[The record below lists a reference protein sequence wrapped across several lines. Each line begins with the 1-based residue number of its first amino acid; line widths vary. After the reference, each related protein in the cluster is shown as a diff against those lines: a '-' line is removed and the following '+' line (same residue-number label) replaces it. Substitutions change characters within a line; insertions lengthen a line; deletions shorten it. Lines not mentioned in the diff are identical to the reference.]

1 MSSGSASLVGK
12 SAVLT
17 EPFDGSVGAFCAIV
31 RPRPELDPDYLGH
44 YLRSPAYWSWRDRS
58 ARGVGIQNLKVSDLQ
73 DLAIPLPP
81 LDEQRRIA
89 GRLREQLVLRDPLAG
104 RLSANQSVLDQLQ
117 RRLVEQAATIAL
129 TAPTDS
135 IGRLADSPPSPSVK
149 SDGVASVIAVTS
161 GCLTS
166 AGWSEAGRK
175 AARMNPA
182 DVGRGTLGPGEVL
195 VSRSN
200 TGELVGRS
208 AVFPGSARPIVATDL
223 IFRLRADR
231 TRLLPEYLA
240 IQLQA
245 MQLKGYWRDR
255 SSGAS
260 STMKKITRTQM
271 NAVVL
276 PLPPVDEQR
285 QIAAR
290 LHGQL
295 AEIDRAKDAL
305 AAQRKAIDALPAA
318 LLREVFGEL
327 IAA

>member
-1 MSSGSASLVGK
+1 
-12 SAVLT
+12 
-17 EPFDGSVGAFCAIV
+17 
-31 RPRPELDPDYLGH
+31 
-44 YLRSPAYWSWRDRS
+44 
-58 ARGVGIQNLKVSDLQ
+58 
-73 DLAIPLPP
+73 
-81 LDEQRRIA
+81 
-89 GRLREQLVLRDPLAG
+89 
-104 RLSANQSVLDQLQ
+104 
-117 RRLVEQAATIAL
+117 
-129 TAPTDS
+129 
-135 IGRLADSPPSPSVK
+135 
-149 SDGVASVIAVTS
+149 
-161 GCLTS
+161 
-166 AGWSEAGRK
+166 
-175 AARMNPA
+175 
-182 DVGRGTLGPGEVL
+182 
-195 VSRSN
+195 
-200 TGELVGRS
+200 
-208 AVFPGSARPIVATDL
+208 
-223 IFRLRADR
+223 
-231 TRLLPEYLA
+231 
-240 IQLQA
+240 